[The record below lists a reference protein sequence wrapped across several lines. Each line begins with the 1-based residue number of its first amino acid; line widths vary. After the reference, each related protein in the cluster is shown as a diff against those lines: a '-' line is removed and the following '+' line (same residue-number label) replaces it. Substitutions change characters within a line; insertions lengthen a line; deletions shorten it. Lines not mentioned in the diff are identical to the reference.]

1 MVIRFQT
8 QEPIGASGANQES
21 AAVPSNFVPLGEAT
35 QAVVL
40 RLSSELPR
48 LRVYGCEPVY
58 NSSEGDRGDG
68 LA

>member
-1 MVIRFQT
+1 MVIQLHT
-8 QEPIGASGANQES
+8 LEPIGASGANQES

-48 LRVYGCEPVY
+48 LRVYGVRSVLNEGGK
-58 NSSEGDRGDG
+58 SEDG
-68 LA
+68 SL

>member
-48 LRVYGCEPVY
+48 LRVYGVRSVLNEGG
-58 NSSEGDRGDG
+58 SEDG
-68 LA
+68 SL